1 MDGRGGELETG
12 VEEELTWP
20 WTVAAMV
27 GEELTWHSSKYL
39 SNVTHRQPWR
49 MRGLGGC
56 RRGGCHA
63 AGIADHSGHQVV
75 EDLAYKNENFIFVNF
90 LSQPSK
96 K

>member
-1 MDGRGGELETG
+1 MAIIFAYRTHIHNGERGKTQD
-12 VEEELTWP
+12 VKQIM
-20 WTVAAMV
+20 AAAPK
-27 GEELTWHSSKYL
+27 KYL